1 MSALIRE
8 SHANNSQPLF
18 IPFGSPLPLG
28 PTGPTGP
35 PGTATN
41 TGATGPTGL
50 PSTVTGPTGPT
61 GAASTVTGPTGRTG
75 PTGANG
81 LTVIGPTGPTGP
93 TGAASTVTG
102 PTGPAGGTGSAANAS
117 LWSTFPA
124 VQNVDISGY
133 NVNNANQV
141 NGVNL
146 YSSGSSYFGSFSGA
160 GTFVTPFFTCDSL
173 GNAAATSLQA
183 GGSVTQLGNITS
195 YGANRPAG
203 TNALYVSGGTTLTGG
218 GIIHGTTIGALR
230 VGPIDTVR
238 FEVLPA
244 GIFATT
250 PVLPITLTSGGAVLI
265 TGGGATTVTAGGV
278 LALAGGSYVETNTDD
293 FRIINTTTGDQ
304 NTQITCANYL
314 APPSVAA
321 TTPLTVANTAGGGLV
336 LDGLTSV
343 NTRTN
348 IFQNG
353 MFISTTT
360 QTQTG
365 GVANT
370 PTPIKF
376 DAGPIS
382 NGVTL
387 RGTLPSSEIQVSE
400 AGDYEIIFSIQFDK
414 AGAGVDEVDVWIRY
428 NGVDAPDTATKVV
441 VAGNNGETVMTVPFL
456 ANLAANTIIEVV
468 FASAEATMAAT
479 AFPAWVT
486 PGDPYDRPGVPSI
499 ITTVKSLVV

>member
-50 PSTVTGPTGPT
+50 PSTVPGPTGATGPASTVAGPTGP
-61 GAASTVTGPTGRTG
+61 TG

-81 LTVIGPTGPTGP
+81 LTIVGPIGPTGP

-117 LWSTFPA
+117 LWASFPA
-124 VQNVDISGY
+124 VQNVDISGF
-133 NVNNANQV
+133 NINNATQV
-141 NGVNL
+141 NGANL

-173 GNAAATSLQA
+173 GNASASSLQA
-183 GGSVTQLGNITS
+183 GGSVSQLGNITS
-195 YGANRPAG
+195 YGANRPPGA
-203 TNALYVSGGTTLTGG
+203 NALYVSGGTTLTGG

-250 PVLPITLTSGGAVLI
+250 PALPITLTSGGAVLI

-336 LDGLTSV
+336 LDGLTSI

-348 IFQNG
+348 IYQNG
-353 MFISTTT
+353 SFSSSQT

-370 PTPIKF
+370 PTPITF
-376 DAGPIS
+376 DTSAVA
-382 NGVTL
+382 NGVSL
-387 RGTLPSSEIQVSE
+387 FGTLPTSTVRVST
-400 AGDYEIIFSIQFDK
+400 AGRYEISFSIQWDK
-414 AGAGVDEVDVWIRY
+414 SGGGTDF
-428 NGVDAPDTATKVV
+428 VDAWVRINGNDLRDSASQVV
-441 VAGNNGETVMTVPFL
+441 VNGTQGETVLTVPIMADL
-456 ANLAANTIIEVV
+456 SANDDIEIV
-468 FASAEATMAAT
+468 FASPDATMAAT
-479 AFPAWVT
+479 AFPAWAT
-486 PGDPYDRPGVPSI
+486 PGDPYDRPAIPSI
-499 ITTVKSLVV
+499 IINVKSVVV